1 MGRRKKLTCL
11 PAVGVFSD
19 RPPDGE
25 DVFDGHRAHDAG
37 DLRIALCA
45 VPAKLVGRK
54 LAGRRVVPHVL

>member
-11 PAVGVFSD
+11 PAVGVFYD
-19 RPPDGE
+19 RPADGE

-37 DLRIALCA
+37 DLRIALAA
-45 VPAKLVGRK
+45 VPAKLVGCK